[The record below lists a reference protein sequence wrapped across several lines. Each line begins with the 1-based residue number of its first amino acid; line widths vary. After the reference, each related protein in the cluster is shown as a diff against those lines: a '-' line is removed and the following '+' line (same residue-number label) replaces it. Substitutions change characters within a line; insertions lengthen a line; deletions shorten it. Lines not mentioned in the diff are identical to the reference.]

1 MKEMMLQTILLCCLC
16 LVSRSDSE
24 ENRPVLPPDQE
35 QEEPETPD
43 RPHGYTGL
51 MNKTNSVP
59 VNYEQEA
66 EQRGEVVRID
76 YDTRDYAEGTG
87 VARTNRAYV
96 YLPYGYDEHTDQRYN
111 VLYFVH
117 GHYGTAATTFEAESG
132 LVRKLLDHMTE
143 NGDMA
148 PTIVVSPSYNY
159 GNPTPNYVDADPYCE
174 ALLRE
179 LVNDLIPIVESRYRT
194 YVESTD
200 AAGLESS
207 REHRA
212 IGGFSMGA
220 VTTWYALEHTL
231 DYFKFFMPVSAD
243 CWSLGVF
250 AGMNRPMETAEYL
263 AGVIRQSPHA
273 GTGFY
278 IWAAS
283 GTDDSAY
290 RETLVQVEAM
300 AQLTDVFPL
309 SNFTF
314 HEKDGARHEF
324 RPMAEY
330 LYNALPFFFPNG
342 QNTYKHLTT
351 ANTVKDVID
360 HEAFAGFGQFI
371 LPAERRYD
379 DDMPLAN
386 VASLLPYHNYV
397 TGERAVETINT
408 MIDYVQDENRLF
420 YDIYSD
426 EDKRADAR
434 KNNTGLFFFRGKPG
448 KPFAIVCPGGGFSY
462 VGAIHEG
469 FPLAIALSKMGYNA
483 FSIQYRTGGAQ
494 VACEDLAQAIDF
506 IMRHAEELQVSTDD
520 YSLWGGSAGARMAAY
535 LGSYST
541 QGFIEATHERPV
553 AVIMGYTG
561 HSEYTPDDP
570 PTYVIIGEDDAI
582 ASPSTMR
589 RRVENLQALGIDS
602 EFHLLPDLRHGFG
615 LGRGTIADGW
625 HEDAVRFWE
634 KYISRKN
641 GTSYRK

>member
-1 MKEMMLQTILLCCLC
+1 MKKIMLQTILLCCLC
-16 LVSRSDSE
+16 LASCSDSE

-43 RPHGYTGL
+43 RPHDYTGL

-87 VARTNRAYV
+87 AVRTNTAYV
-96 YLPYGYDEHTDQRYN
+96 YLPYGYEENTDRRYN

-117 GHYGTAATTFEAESG
+117 GHYGTAASFFQDENG
-132 LVRKLLDHMTE
+132 LLRKLLDHMTE

-174 ALLRE
+174 ALPQE

-194 YVESTD
+194 YAESKD

-243 CWSLGVF
+243 CWSLGEF
-250 AGMNRPMETAEYL
+250 AGMNRPAETAEYL
-263 AGVIRQSPHA
+263 AGIIRQSPYA
-273 GTGFY
+273 DTGFY

-290 RETLVQVEAM
+290 LETLVQVEAM

-309 SNFTF
+309 SNLTF

-351 ANTVKDVID
+351 ANTVKDVME
-360 HEAFAGFGQFI
+360 HEAFVGFGQFI

-379 DDMPLAN
+379 DDMPLAD

-408 MIDYVQDENRLF
+408 MIDYVQDGNRLF

-434 KNNTGLFFFRGKPG
+434 KNNTGLFFFRGEPG
-448 KPFAIVCPGGGFSY
+448 RPFAIVCPGGGFSY

-469 FPLAIALSKMGYNA
+469 FPLAIALSEMGYNA

-506 IMRHAEELQVSTDD
+506 IMHHAEELQVSTDN

-541 QGFIEATHERPV
+541 QGFINATHERP
-553 AVIMGYTG
+553 ATVIMGYTG

-582 ASPSTMR
+582 ASPATMR
-589 RRVENLQALGIDS
+589 RRVENLQALGIDA

-615 LGRGTIADGW
+615 LGIGTTAEGW
-625 HEDAVRFWE
+625 EKEAVRFWE

-641 GTSYRK
+641 

>member
-1 MKEMMLQTILLCCLC
+1 MKKMMLQTILLCCLC
-16 LVSRSDSE
+16 MASCSDIE
-24 ENRPVLPPDQE
+24 ENRPVLPPGQE

-43 RPHGYTGL
+43 RPQDNTML
-51 MNKTNSVP
+51 INKTNPVP
-59 VNYEQEA
+59 AVYEQEA
-66 EQRGEVVRID
+66 QQRGQVVRID

-87 VARTNRAYV
+87 AARTNTAYI
-96 YLPYGYDEHTDQRYN
+96 YLPYGYDENTDQRYN

-117 GHYGTAATTFEAESG
+117 GHYGTPSTTFEAENG
-132 LVRKLLDHMTE
+132 LLRKLLDHMTA

-159 GNPTPNYVDADPYCE
+159 GEPTPNYVDADPYCE
-174 ALLRE
+174 ALPQE
-179 LVNDLIPIVESRYRT
+179 LINDLLPIVESRYRT
-194 YVESTD
+194 YAESTD
-200 AAGLESS
+200 VAGLEAS
-207 REHRA
+207 RAHRA
-212 IGGFSMGA
+212 IGGFSMGS

-231 DYFKFFMPVSAD
+231 DCFKYFMPVSAD
-243 CWSLGVF
+243 CWSLGEF

-263 AGVIRQSPHA
+263 AGIIRQSPYA

-283 GTDDSAY
+283 GTNDSAY
-290 RETLVQVEAM
+290 RETLVQIEAM

-309 SNFTF
+309 SNLTF

-342 QNTYKHLTT
+342 QDGNMNTYGHLTVS
-351 ANTVKDVID
+351 NTVKDVVE

-379 DDMPLAN
+379 DDMPLTN

-408 MIDYVQDENRLF
+408 MIDHVHEGNRLF

-426 EDKRADAR
+426 ADKQADSR
-434 KNNTGLFFFRGKPG
+434 KNNTGLFFFRGEPG
-448 KPFAIVCPGGGFSY
+448 RPFAIVCPGGGFSY

-469 FPLAIALSKMGYNA
+469 FPLAIALSRMGYNA

-506 IMRHAEELQVSTDD
+506 IMRHAEELQVSTED

-541 QGFIEATHERPV
+541 QGLIDATHERPA

-561 HSEYTPDDP
+561 HSEYTQNDP

-582 ASPSTMR
+582 ASPATMR
-589 RRVENLQALGIDS
+589 RRVENLQALGIDA

-615 LGRGTIADGW
+615 LGIGTTAEGW
-625 HEDAVRFWE
+625 EKDAVRFWE

-641 GTSYRK
+641 

>member
-1 MKEMMLQTILLCCLC
+1 MLQTILFCYLCVASC
-16 LVSRSDSE
+16 SDSE
-24 ENRPVLPPDQE
+24 RNEPILPPDQE
-35 QEEPETPD
+35 QEEPVTPD
-43 RPHGYTGL
+43 RPQDYAGL
-51 MNKTNSVP
+51 INKTYPVP
-59 VNYEQEA
+59 ASYGQEA
-66 EQRGEVVRID
+66 EYRGEVVRID
-76 YDTRDYAEGTG
+76 YQTRDYAESTG
-87 VARTNRAYV
+87 AARTNTAYV
-96 YLPYGYDEHTDQRYN
+96 YLPYGYDENTDQRYN

-117 GHYGTAATTFEAESG
+117 GHYGTASTTFEAENG
-132 LVRKLLDHMTE
+132 LLRKLLDHMTA

-159 GNPTPNYVDADPYCE
+159 GEPTQNYVDADPYCE
-174 ALLRE
+174 ALPQE
-179 LVNDLIPIVESRYRT
+179 LVNDLIPVVESRYRT
-194 YVESTD
+194 YAESTD
-200 AAGLESS
+200 VAGLEAS
-207 REHRA
+207 RAHRA
-212 IGGFSMGA
+212 IGGFSMGS

-231 DYFKFFMPVSAD
+231 DFFKYFMPVSAD
-243 CWSLGVF
+243 CWSLGEF

-263 AGVIRQSPHA
+263 AGIIRQSPYA

-283 GTDDSAY
+283 GTNDSAY
-290 RETLVQVEAM
+290 RETLVQIEAM

-309 SNFTF
+309 SNLTF

-342 QNTYKHLTT
+342 QDGNMNTYGHLTVS
-351 ANTVKDVID
+351 NTVKDVVE

-379 DDMPLAN
+379 DDMPLAD

-397 TGERAVETINT
+397 TGEQAVETINT
-408 MIDYVQDENRLF
+408 MIDYVNEGNRLF

-426 EDKRADAR
+426 ADKQADSR
-434 KNNTGLFFFRGKPG
+434 KNNTGLFFFRGEPG
-448 KPFAIVCPGGGFSY
+448 RPFAIVCPGGGFSY

-469 FPLAIALSKMGYNA
+469 FPLAIALSEMGYNT

-494 VACEDLAQAIDF
+494 VACEDLAQAIDL
-506 IMRHAEELQVSTDD
+506 IMRHAEELQVSTED
-520 YSLWGGSAGARMAAY
+520 YSLWGGSAGARMVAY

-541 QGFIEATHERPV
+541 QGFIDATHKRPA

-561 HSEYTPDDP
+561 HSEYTQNDP

-582 ASPSTMR
+582 ASPATMR
-589 RRVENLQALGIDS
+589 RRVENLQALGIDA

-615 LGRGTIADGW
+615 LGIGTTAEGW
-625 HEDAVRFWE
+625 EKDAVRFWE

-641 GTSYRK
+641 

>member
-1 MKEMMLQTILLCCLC
+1 MKKMMLQTILLCCLC
-16 LVSRSDSE
+16 MASCSDIE
-24 ENRPVLPPDQE
+24 ENRPVLPPGQE

-43 RPHGYTGL
+43 RPQDYTKL
-51 MNKTNSVP
+51 INKTNPVP
-59 VNYEQEA
+59 AVYEQEA
-66 EQRGEVVRID
+66 QQRGQVVRID

-87 VARTNRAYV
+87 AARTNTAYI
-96 YLPYGYDEHTDQRYN
+96 YLPYGYDENTDQRYN

-117 GHYGTAATTFEAESG
+117 GHYGTPSTTFEAENG
-132 LVRKLLDHMTE
+132 LLRKLLDHMTA

-159 GNPTPNYVDADPYCE
+159 GEPTPNYVDADPYCE
-174 ALLRE
+174 ALPQE
-179 LVNDLIPIVESRYRT
+179 LINDLLPIVESRYRT
-194 YVESTD
+194 YAESTD
-200 AAGLESS
+200 AAGLEAS

-231 DYFKFFMPVSAD
+231 ACFKYFMPISAD
-243 CWSLGVF
+243 SWALGAF

-263 AGVIRQSPHA
+263 AGIIRQSPYA

-283 GTDDSAY
+283 GTNDSAY
-290 RETLVQVEAM
+290 RETLVQIEAM

-309 SNFTF
+309 SNLTF

-342 QNTYKHLTT
+342 QDGNMNTYGHLITS
-351 ANTVKDVID
+351 NTVKDVVE
-360 HEAFAGFGQFI
+360 HEAFVGFGQFI

-386 VASLLPYHNYV
+386 VANLLPYHNYV

-408 MIDYVQDENRLF
+408 MIDYVNEGNRLF
-420 YDIYSD
+420 YDIYS
-426 EDKRADAR
+426 EADKQADAR
-434 KNNTGLFFFRGKPG
+434 KNNTGLFFFRGEPG
-448 KPFAIVCPGGGFSY
+448 RPFAIVCPGGGFSY

-469 FPLAIALSKMGYNA
+469 FPLAIALSEMGYNA

-506 IMRHAEELQVSTDD
+506 IMRHAEELQVSTED

-541 QGFIEATHERPV
+541 QGFIDATHERPT

-561 HSEYTPDDP
+561 HSEYTQNDP

-582 ASPSTMR
+582 ASPATMR
-589 RRVENLQALGIDS
+589 RRVENLQALGIDA

-615 LGRGTIADGW
+615 LGIGTTAEGW
-625 HEDAVRFWE
+625 EKDAVRFWE

-641 GTSYRK
+641 